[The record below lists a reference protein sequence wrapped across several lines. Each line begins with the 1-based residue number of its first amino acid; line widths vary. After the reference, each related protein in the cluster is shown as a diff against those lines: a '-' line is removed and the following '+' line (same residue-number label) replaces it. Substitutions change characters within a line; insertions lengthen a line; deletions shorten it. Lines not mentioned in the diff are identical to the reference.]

1 MKLDTIIKLLHD
13 ACEAYFGG
21 HELILTDEQYD
32 KLAESVKFETVG
44 CKPSENT
51 GKHLWQLYSL
61 KKHFN
66 GEGNL
71 PELFSNDKV
80 DTIKSRKLD
89 GAAAAIYFVDG
100 YYSHALT
107 RGDGLIGQVITDKI
121 PLINNMPNLN
131 EKIFLDYPIVQVVG
145 EIVASKDIPNSRNY
159 VSGLLNRKDTAE
171 EDLKLLYFYAYGV
184 YPYLSDTYFQ
194 DMWALEHTHGF
205 KTVLNDN
212 ELESFKMDG
221 VVARVNSNILFS
233 ELGYTNHH
241 PRGAIAIKD
250 RKAGVPTT
258 ILDVVWQVGKSGRV
272 TPVAILEPV
281 NVDGATVSK
290 ATLNNPGFIRALDLH
305 IGDKVEIIRSGEII
319 PTILGKW
326 EDE

>member
-1 MKLDTIIKLLHD
+1 MKLEAIKNLL
-13 ACEAYFGG
+13 EAAAYAYYNGNA
-21 HELILTDEQYD
+21 LILQDEQYD
-32 KLAESVKFETVG
+32 KLSESVKFETVG
-44 CKPSENT
+44 SKPSENT
-51 GKHLWQLYSL
+51 GKHLWQLFSL
-61 KKHFN
+61 KKHFI

-71 PELFSNDKV
+71 PELFSGKKIDKV
-80 DTIKSRKLD
+80 DTPKLD

-121 PLINNMPNLN
+121 LYINNIPNLC
-131 EKIFLDYPIVQVVG
+131 EQVFQDFPVVQVVG

-159 VSGLLNRKDTAE
+159 ASGLLNRKDTNP

-184 YPYLSDTYFQ
+184 YPFLTDTYQQ
-194 DMWALEHTHGF
+194 DMWNLEHIHGF
-205 KTVLNDN
+205 KTVLDH

-221 VVARVNSNILFS
+221 TVTRVNSNSLFN

-241 PRGAIAIKD
+241 PRGAIAIKN

-258 ILDVVWQVGKSGRV
+258 IKDVVWQVGKSGRI

-281 NVDGATVSK
+281 NIDGAMVSK

-305 IGDKVEIIRSGEII
+305 IGDRVEVIRSGEII